1 MPTLLTHPAVA
12 LLKTFFPRLPVRAAA
27 AGAVLS
33 LLPDLDVIGFR
44 FDVAYSAPLGHRGF
58 THSIV
63 FALLSATIATLL
75 IRSGARLRRAP
86 FLHRF
91 AFLFLC
97 AVSHPLLDAMTDGG
111 LGIAFF
117 APFRN
122 HRYFFPWRPIRVS
135 PIGARFFS
143 ARGLETLKSEA
154 LWVWLPLLVLSL
166 GKYIFER
173 QREAGKQR

>member
-1 MPTLLTHPAVA
+1 
-12 LLKTFFPRLPVRAAA
+12 LPLRAAA

-58 THSIV
+58 THSLV
-63 FALLSATIATLL
+63 FALATAAVATLF
-75 IRSGARLRRAP
+75 IRPRTRTL
-86 FLHRF
+86 F

-97 AVSHPLLDAMTDGG
+97 AISHPLFDAMTDGG

-117 APFRN
+117 APFSN
-122 HRYFFPWRPIRVS
+122 HRYFLPWRPIRVS
-135 PIGARFFS
+135 PIGARFFG

-166 GKYIFER
+166 GKYVFER